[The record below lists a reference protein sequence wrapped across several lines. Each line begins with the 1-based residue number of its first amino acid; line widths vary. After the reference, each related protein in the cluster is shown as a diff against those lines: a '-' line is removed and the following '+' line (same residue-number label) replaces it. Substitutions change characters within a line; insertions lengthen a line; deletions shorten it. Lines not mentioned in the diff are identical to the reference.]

1 MKTSHVFWG
10 TLFISFG
17 LLVLINNFTSILMD
31 WSLIWKL
38 WPLVI
43 ILIGVSIVI
52 KHKAGKSF
60 VAGIAALI
68 LAFAIFGTFKTAFY
82 IADNDFEISL
92 GGKPGFAV
100 NEYTETYDESI
111 KSATLN
117 FDGGAGK
124 FILQDT
130 SSSLIYFRTEGAK
143 DNYRLTRIDND
154 NESKID
160 FEMKDAKIIF
170 GKNYKNRVDLNL
182 NSSPIWNINFDVGA
196 ASMDLDLKKFKVKDV
211 TVDMGAA
218 SLELTVSSLLDT
230 TNISID
236 AGASDININ
245 IPEDA
250 GCEITTDA
258 ALSSKHF
265 PGFDE
270 TGSGHYRSSN
280 YDESKQKVFIDIDCG
295 VSSISVT
302 RY

>member
-10 TLFISFG
+10 TLFIAFG
-17 LLVLINNFTSILMD
+17 LLVLVNNFTSILMD

-43 ILIGVSIVI
+43 ILLGISIVI
-52 KHKAGKSF
+52 KHKGSKGLI
-60 VAGIAALI
+60 AGIAALI
-68 LAFAIFGTFKTAFY
+68 LALAIFGTFKTAFY

-92 GGKPGFAV
+92 GGKAEFSANDY
-100 NEYTETYDESI
+100 NESYDDMI
-111 KSATLN
+111 TTATLN

-130 SSSLIYFRTEGAK
+130 TDNLVYFKTIGSK
-143 DNYRLTRIDND
+143 DNYRLTRFDND
-154 NESKID
+154 NHSEINFD
-160 FEMKDAKIIF
+160 MKDAKIIF
-170 GKNYKNRVDLNL
+170 GKNYKNRVDLTLNPIPVWNL
-182 NSSPIWNINFDVGA
+182 NFDVGA
-196 ASMDLDLKKFKVKDV
+196 ASIELDLKKFKVKDV

-218 SLELTVSSLLDT
+218 SLELTMSSLLDT

-265 PGFDE
+265 PGFNE
-270 TGSGHYRSSN
+270 TNSGNYRSSN
-280 YDESKQKVFIDIDCG
+280 YDESKQKVFIDIECG
-295 VSSISVT
+295 VSSISVK